1 MESISI
7 DRDAIVMATDGELG
21 RVKHVIVDADTRE
34 VTDLVVG
41 RGGEEWV
48 IPMRAVAGL
57 DDDRIML
64 NGARAQ
70 FRAAPAFHRDEFQ
83 ALDDK
88 QAERESAGV
97 ATHGGAPLREA
108 DDHGVVVGDEPPA
121 DVIGRRAGDAETVA
135 DETENEDGYDAPN
148 PQVRTLTGDQPEHL
162 QLREERLRV
171 EKEEVEAGVVRL
183 TKRVREWV
191 ETVDVPL
198 REEQLVVEV
207 LPGSGVV
214 RFGDQELQ
222 AGDVL
227 EVPLLEERATV
238 VKETVVSE
246 DVTVRKVSAEVE
258 EQFQETLRREEL
270 AIEESGNLDVTD
282 QDLAD
287 YETQQAGRDR

>member
-7 DRDAIVMATDGELG
+7 DRDATVMATDGELG

-41 RGGEEWV
+41 RGREEWV

-57 DDDRIML
+57 DEDRIML

-83 ALDDK
+83 ALDDDR
-88 QAERESAGV
+88 AERESAGV
-97 ATHGGAPLREA
+97 ATHGGATLREA
-108 DDHGVVVGDEPPA
+108 DDHGVVVGDEPPT
-121 DVIGRRAGDAETVA
+121 DVLGRRPGAEMVA
-135 DETENEDGYDAPN
+135 DESDDPDGYDAPS
-148 PQVRTLTGDQPEHL
+148 PHVRTLTGDQPEHL

-246 DVTVRKVSAEVE
+246 DVIVRKVSAEVE
-258 EQFQETLRREEL
+258 EQFEATLRREEL

-282 QDLAD
+282 QDLAE
-287 YETQQAGRDR
+287 YETQRAGRDR